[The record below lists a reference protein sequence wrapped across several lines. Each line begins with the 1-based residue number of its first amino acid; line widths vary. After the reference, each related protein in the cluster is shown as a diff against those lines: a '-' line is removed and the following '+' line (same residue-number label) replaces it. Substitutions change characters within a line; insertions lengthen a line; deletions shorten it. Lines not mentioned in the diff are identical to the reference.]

1 MKIFTFEDRN
11 NISRT
16 KRLRK
21 KLKVKEFT
29 QYGFYFKA
37 ELQKG
42 FSKQDIDTI
51 FSFAEIHDFK
61 ILDSKLKKYNYKFGK
76 KNKKVTKFEAHVDIS
91 KDHCDILHDENNFL
105 KILIAA
111 LPIDSI
117 EYSNNYDL
125 NHENYKELIS
135 FV

>member
-1 MKIFTFEDRN
+1 MKIFTVEDRN
-11 NISRT
+11 KNSRS

-21 KLKVKEFT
+21 KLRVKEFA

-61 ILDSKLKKYNYKFGK
+61 VLDSKLKKYNYKVGK
-76 KNKKVTKFEAHVDIS
+76 TNKKITKFEAHIDIS
-91 KDHCDILHDENNFL
+91 QDHCDILHDENNFL

-117 EYSNNYDL
+117 EYSNIYDL
-125 NHENYKELIS
+125 NHEKYKNLTN